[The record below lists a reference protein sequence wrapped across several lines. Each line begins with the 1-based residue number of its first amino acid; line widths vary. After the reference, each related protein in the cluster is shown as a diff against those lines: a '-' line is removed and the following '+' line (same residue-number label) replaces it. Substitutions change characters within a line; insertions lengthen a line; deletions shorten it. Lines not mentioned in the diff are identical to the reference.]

1 MAPSNPRTA
10 PDNTEEGADDMP
22 NEKTD
27 KTAGVLIALNAWSD
41 AVAKAATAHEA
52 STAQVV
58 APLPVLP
65 KRRSKADCA
74 DAITLLTAHVLEL
87 DQLYLVLARRATQ
100 ESDPG
105 RLDLLMRLALKCQSA
120 AVRSIQ
126 TMALTRGPV
135 PALAPDDGTTAR

>member
-1 MAPSNPRTA
+1 
-10 PDNTEEGADDMP
+10 MP

-65 KRRSKADCA
+65 KRSKADCA
-74 DAITLLTAHVLEL
+74 DATTLLTAHVLEL
-87 DQLYLVLARRATQ
+87 DQLYLALARRAAQ
-100 ESDPG
+100 ETDPCNV
-105 RLDLLMRLALKCQSA
+105 DVLMRLALKCQSA
-120 AVRSIQ
+120 AMRSIQ

-135 PALAPDDGTTAR
+135 PALAPDDGTTTP